1 MVDMLLRSFLH
12 LLLCGI
18 AFGAQPPVLI
28 IALDGF
34 RWDFAEREDARNLLE
49 LKRDGAS
56 VERLIPSFPSTT
68 FPNFHSMATGM
79 EPSRHGLV
87 GMMFRDREKGRS
99 FSYMK
104 NASEGE
110 WYGGSP
116 FWLLAQAAGIKTATY
131 FWPGSDAGIQGKNP
145 TYFKKYDGRV
155 PNEERIAQVFAWFRM
170 PEAERPGLVVV
181 YFSDVDSAGHKTGPD
196 SPETKAAIQ
205 KLDAAVGELVK
216 GVRKIRK
223 DTNILVVSDHGQIA
237 VASRID
243 LSGRADFRGCLAANE
258 APMTMLYC
266 DDPERVRAELI
277 KNAPEVEVW
286 RRAETPEYLQYRDN
300 PRIGDLV
307 VVPRTPSI
315 VFIVPPGDPDAKP
328 VPALRGMHGYE
339 PRRYR
344 EMSGILIGSGP
355 AFKKGVVAPPAKTVD
370 VFALICHLMGLSM
383 PPGVDAEIRRVAP
396 LLK

>member
-1 MVDMLLRSFLH
+1 MVGMLRTLV
-12 LLLCGI
+12 LLLFCTI
-18 AFGAQPPVLI
+18 AFGAQPPLLV

-34 RWDFAEREDARNLLE
+34 RWDFAEREQAHNILE

-56 VERLIPSFPSTT
+56 VETLVPSFPSTT

-87 GMMFRDREKGRS
+87 AMMFRDREKGRS

-104 NASEGE
+104 NSSEGE
-110 WYGGSP
+110 WYGGTP

-131 FWPGSDAGIQGKNP
+131 FWPGTDAGIQGKSP

-155 PNEERIAQVFAWFRM
+155 PNEARIAQVLEWFLM

-205 KLDAAVGELVK
+205 RVDSAVGQLVK

-223 DTNILVVSDHGQIA
+223 DANILVVSDHGQIA

-243 LSGRADFRGCLAANE
+243 LSGRADFKGCLAANE

-266 DDPERVRAELI
+266 DDPERVRAELL
-277 KNAPEVEVW
+277 KKAPEVEVW

-300 PRIGDLV
+300 PRIGDLII
-307 VVPRTPSI
+307 VPKTPSI
-315 VFIVPPGDPDAKP
+315 VFVVPPDDAEAKP
-328 VPALRGMHGYE
+328 VPDLKGMHGYD

-344 EMSGILIGSGP
+344 AMSGILIGAGP
-355 AFKKGVVAPPAKTVD
+355 AFKKGVVAPSAKTVD
-370 VFALICHLMGLSM
+370 VFALVCRLMGLSM

>member
-1 MVDMLLRSFLH
+1 MVGMLRTSIL
-12 LLLCGI
+12 LLLCGL
-18 AFGAQPPVLI
+18 ATAAQPPLLV

-34 RWDFAEREDARNLLE
+34 RWDFAGREQARNLLD

-56 VERLIPSFPSTT
+56 VETLVPSFPSTT

-87 GMMFRDREKGRS
+87 AMMFHDREKGRS

-104 NASEGE
+104 NSSEGE
-110 WYGGSP
+110 WYGGTP
-116 FWLLAQAAGIKTATY
+116 FWLLAQAAGIKTATF
-131 FWPGSDAGIQGKNP
+131 FWPGTDAGIQGQSP

-155 PNEERIAQVFAWFRM
+155 NNEERVAQVLDWFRM
-170 PEAERPGLVVV
+170 PEPERPGLVVV
-181 YFSDVDSAGHKTGPD
+181 YFSDVDSAGHKFGPD
-196 SPETKAAIQ
+196 SAETKAAIQ
-205 KLDAAVGELVK
+205 RVDSAVGALLK

-223 DTNILVVSDHGQIA
+223 DTNILVVSDHGQIS

-243 LSGRADFRGCLAANE
+243 LSGRADFKGCLAANE

-266 DDPERVRAELI
+266 DDPERVRAELL

-286 RRAETPEYLQYRDN
+286 RRNQTPEHLHYRDN

-307 VVPRTPSI
+307 VVPKTPSI
-315 VFIVPPGDPDAKP
+315 IYVVPPGDPDAKP
-328 VPALRGMHGYE
+328 VPDLKGMHGYD

-344 EMSGILIGSGP
+344 AMSGILLGIGP
-355 AFKKGVVAPPAKTVD
+355 AFKTGAVTPAARTVD
-370 VFALICHLMGLSM
+370 VFALVCRLMGLSM
-383 PPGVDAEIRRVAP
+383 PPGVDAEIRGVAP